1 MGCLGQKGPPG
12 TPQVTDRIEAPSRC
26 MASCMSCRPEVE
38 RKAQDSANCRIVLG
52 LALGVRPLHPKNP
65 GFPSWWMR
73 LVRPRE
79 YALTSAWA
87 APLAS
92 LAGNPQGGGPFE
104 ARTVA
109 LAAASISRANRTSEG
124 RSPALQPRL
133 SASAAR
139 SIPLSRAASAG
150 WLTNTE
156 TSMKPGS
163 SRRLLS
169 CPCARIARSSAR
181 ERTTARAGN
190 PTSFTALGQ
199 RRPWTI
205 RNRPERSDHDRHL
218 LADASGQIGGIHIRD
233 GKPVRRP

>member
-1 MGCLGQKGPPG
+1 MYGVLHVLQTRGRAQSAR
-12 TPQVTDRIEAPSRC
+12 QRQLLDRAWP
-26 MASCMSCRPEVE
+26 
-38 RKAQDSANCRIVLG
+38 
-52 LALGVRPLHPKNP
+52 
-65 GFPSWWMR
+65 
-73 LVRPRE
+73 
-79 YALTSAWA
+79 SAWCS
-87 APLAS
+87 AS
-92 LAGNPQGGGPFE
+92 PPEKSRISVLVDATCQAKRIRPYVRLGCTTGVFDRHPSGGGPSE